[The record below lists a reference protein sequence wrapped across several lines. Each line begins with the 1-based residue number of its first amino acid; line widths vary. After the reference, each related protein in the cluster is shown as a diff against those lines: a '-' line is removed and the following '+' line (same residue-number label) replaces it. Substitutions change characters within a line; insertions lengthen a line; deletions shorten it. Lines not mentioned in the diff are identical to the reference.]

1 VEPIDPDELLATIAS
16 VLRYFQFAVRYVP
29 ASDRAE
35 IGGDFYEVVRFGDQ
49 LMVAVGDV
57 GGHSLHAAT
66 VIAELRH
73 AMRAYLADGHP
84 PAAVLDR
91 LNHLMLELLP
101 GEIATLCLL
110 AIDTPTG
117 AVRLANAGHP
127 PPLMH
132 TPAALSSGGASAD
145 RHPTKAGADARS
157 ARSRA
162 VVRRI
167 DEHSALLGLRAEA
180 AVRATFE
187 LAVGDSLVL
196 YTDGLVEN
204 RAEVF
209 DLGLDRLSA
218 AVAKLDGDLEQFA
231 THLLE
236 EIRPT
241 TVDDDIAMVVVRR
254 TTRL

>member
-1 VEPIDPDELLATIAS
+1 
-16 VLRYFQFAVRYVP
+16 
-29 ASDRAE
+29 
-35 IGGDFYEVVRFGDQ
+35 VRFGDQ

-66 VIAELRH
+66 VMAELRH

-110 AIDTPTG
+110 AIDIPTG

-132 TPAALSSGGASAD
+132 TPAGG
-145 RHPTKAGADARS
+145 GQ
-157 ARSRA
+157 A
-162 VVRRI
+162 VVHRI
-167 DEHSALLGLRAEA
+167 DAHSTLLGLRAAPA
-180 AVRATFE
+180 AETAFE

-204 RAEVF
+204 RSEVF
-209 DLGLDRLSA
+209 DL
-218 AVAKLDGDLEQFA
+218 
-231 THLLE
+231 
-236 EIRPT
+236 
-241 TVDDDIAMVVVRR
+241 
-254 TTRL
+254 